1 MINASFV
8 WMQHGVTVPRE
19 VVISYVFLLSNFSKT
34 SNYRCQTKT
43 TITMRAPNLEV
54 IRLRIEQDVLD
65 ALVELKPGKH
75 V

>member
-1 MINASFV
+1 M
-8 WMQHGVTVPRE
+8 TVPRE

-34 SNYRCQTKT
+34 SNYRYHTKT
-43 TITMRAPNLEV
+43 AITMRAPNLEV